1 MLGDSGRAMSKKFG
15 YHLQAYSPVQAPG
28 SIGVSGDVEEDRFVY
43 PAEVSYG
50 F

>member
-1 MLGDSGRAMSKKFG
+1 MLCYPGCAVPKELC
-15 YHLQAYSPVQAPG
+15 YYLQAYPSVKAPG
-28 SIGVSGDVEEDRFVY
+28 SIGVSGNVGEDRFVY